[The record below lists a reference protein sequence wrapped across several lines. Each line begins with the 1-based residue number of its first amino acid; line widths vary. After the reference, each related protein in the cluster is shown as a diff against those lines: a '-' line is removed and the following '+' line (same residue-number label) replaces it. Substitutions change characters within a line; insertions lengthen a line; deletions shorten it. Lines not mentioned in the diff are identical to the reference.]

1 MRGIALVLLLGAFLG
16 RPAQVL
22 GAAVSEPAGAA
33 GETSSHTP
41 PDERGVALG
50 LFSADPDFDYGPLI
64 DEIAEL
70 GASHVS
76 IVWVWWSEDVH
87 DPRIRRHRSWSPS
100 WRQVERTIRQA
111 RSRSLHVTA
120 FPIVRLL
127 SSDPEQWRG
136 RIQPRDEDAW
146 WAAYEDF
153 IVESGRR
160 AARSGAQRL
169 SVGSELLSREGMR
182 TRWQALIERVRSYTP
197 ELELLYSA
205 NWDHYRPVSFWDLVD
220 VVGLTGYWE
229 LTRDPDASE
238 EALLRAWKPIRHEL
252 RSWAS
257 ELNRPVVI
265 TELGYPSLD
274 GAAMHPWD
282 ETREAGVDLEEQAR
296 AFRAFI
302 RAWGRVEELQGVF
315 IWNWFGFGGRKDA
328 DYTPRGK
335 PSAEVIRR
343 WFRSGN
349 AGRGG

>member
-1 MRGIALVLLLGAFLG
+1 MSGLAWAWLFAATVLVQDAEPGA
-16 RPAQVL
+16 P
-22 GAAVSEPAGAA
+22 E
-33 GETSSHTP
+33 
-41 PDERGVALG
+41 ERGVALG
-50 LFSADPDFDYGPLI
+50 LFSADPSFDYGPLL

-70 GASHVS
+70 GATHVS

-87 DPRIRRHRSWSPS
+87 DVRIRRRRGWSPS

-111 RSRSLHVTA
+111 RARSLHVTA
-120 FPIVRLL
+120 FPIVRL
-127 SSDPEQWRG
+127 STPDPAQWRG

-169 SVGSELLSREGMR
+169 SIGSELLSREGMR
-182 TRWQALIERVRSYTP
+182 GRWRVLIDRVRSYAP
-197 ELELLYSA
+197 ELQLLYSA

-238 EALLRAWKPIRHEL
+238 QALLRAWAPIQAEVRA
-252 RSWAS
+252 WAS
-257 ELNRPVVI
+257 ELKRPLVI

-274 GAAMHPWD
+274 GGAMFPWD
-282 ETREAGVDLEEQAR
+282 ETREAKLDLEEQAR

-302 RAWGRVEELQGVF
+302 RAWTPVDELQGVF
-315 IWNWFGFGGRKDA
+315 IWNWFGFGGPKDG

-335 PSAEVIRR
+335 PSADVIRR
-343 WFRSGN
+343 WY
-349 AGRGG
+349 GGAAARTGG